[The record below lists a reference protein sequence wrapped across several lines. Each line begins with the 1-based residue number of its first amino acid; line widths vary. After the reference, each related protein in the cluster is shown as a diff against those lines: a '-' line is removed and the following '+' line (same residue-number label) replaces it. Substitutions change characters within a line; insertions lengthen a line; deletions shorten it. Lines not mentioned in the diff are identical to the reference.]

1 MIRGFIRSERLLAG
15 LDNQVKASR
24 ATKTAHLTLLL
35 AALVTLL
42 AVTVFAPPAAAAKKK
57 PRPLYWGAVIGKQ
70 LTGEAAPFD
79 MGAIDAFERKTR
91 KGISLLSFSSPFF
104 DCIELPCVPYHFPS
118 FIAERLR
125 QRGIIPFL
133 SWASQSVPASLDQP
147 NFTLASVANGTHD
160 AYIREFAEQA
170 KDWGRPFFLRFN
182 AEMNGF
188 WFPWGE
194 SVNNNQPGDFVAA
207 WRRAHDIFAQVGATK
222 ATWVWCP
229 NVDFTRQ
236 LTPLRGLYPGD
247 AYVDWTCLDGFNW
260 GNTRNSLGW
269 QTFDEVFRSTYKRVV
284 RIAPRKPMVIGE
296 VASEERGGS
305 KANWIKNMLRSLPQR
320 YKKVRAVIWFNEK
333 DQGMKW
339 PIESSK
345 KSSNAFAKAI
355 GRKVYRPNA
364 FSELPPGPVRPPGP
378 GLK

>member
-1 MIRGFIRSERLLAG
+1 M
-15 LDNQVKASR
+15 KPSR
-24 ATKTAHLTLLL
+24 AHKPTHRVLLL
-35 AALVTLL
+35 AALVALL
-42 AVTVFAPPAAAAKKK
+42 AAATFAPVAQAAQKK

-104 DCIELPCVPYHFPS
+104 DCIELPCVPYPFPTTVM
-118 FIAERLR
+118 EGLR
-125 QRGIIPFL
+125 QRGTIPFL

-147 NFTLASVANGTHD
+147 DFTLASVANGNHD
-160 AYIREFAEQA
+160 AYIKWFAEQA
-170 KDWGRPFFLRFN
+170 REWNRPFFLRFD

-194 SVNNNQPGDFVAA
+194 AVNNNKPGDFVAA
-207 WRRAHDIFAQVGATK
+207 WRHVHNIFAQTGVSK

-229 NVDFTRQ
+229 NVDFTRV
-236 LTPLRGLYPGD
+236 LTPLAGLYPGD
-247 AYVDWTCLDGFNW
+247 EFVDWTCLDGFNW

-269 QTFDEVFRSTYKRVV
+269 QTFNEVFHSTYKRIVK
-284 RIAPRKPMVIGE
+284 IAPSKPMVIGE

-305 KANWIKNMLRSLPQR
+305 KAAWIKEMLRIIPQR

-345 KSSNAFAKAI
+345 KSANAFAKAI
-355 GRKVYRPNA
+355 NRSVYRPNV
-364 FSELPPGPVRPPGP
+364 FSELPPGPVLPPGP